1 MKKKKKTYLVKF
13 ISSALGLFSWS
24 LGSIELVVIK
34 LFNEFVMSMVY
45 NFYFKLHDELLQNLK
60 VMLLCVRAFTTV
72 ELKNYNAI
80 LVPSIYQK
88 SLAAVEAK
96 P

>member
-1 MKKKKKTYLVKF
+1 M
-13 ISSALGLFSWS
+13 FSWS

-34 LFNEFVMSMVY
+34 LFSEFVTSMVY

-60 VMLLCVRAFTTV
+60 VILLCVRAFTAV
-72 ELKNYNAI
+72 ELKSYNAI
-80 LVPSIYQK
+80 LAPPIYQK
-88 SLAAVEAK
+88 ILAAVKAK

>member
-1 MKKKKKTYLVKF
+1 M
-13 ISSALGLFSWS
+13 FSWS

-34 LFNEFVMSMVY
+34 LFNEFVTSMVY

-60 VMLLCVRAFTTV
+60 VMLLCVKAFTTV
-72 ELKNYNAI
+72 ELKGYNAI
-80 LVPSIYQK
+80 LAPSIYQK
-88 SLAAVEAK
+88 RLAVVEAK

>member
-1 MKKKKKTYLVKF
+1 M
-13 ISSALGLFSWS
+13 FSWS